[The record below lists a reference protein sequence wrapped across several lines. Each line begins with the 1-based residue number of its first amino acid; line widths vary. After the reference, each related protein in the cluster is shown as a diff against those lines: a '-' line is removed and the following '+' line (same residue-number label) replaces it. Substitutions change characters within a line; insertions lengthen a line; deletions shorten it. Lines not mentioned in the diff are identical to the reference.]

1 MVFLKQNK
9 VLITSFIST
18 AFARGVSAIG
28 SILLVIVIG
37 KKFGASGVGLFVFVQ
52 TVYLGAALLARLGI
66 DAYLVKRIAQSTTIK
81 QKTDIF
87 VSSIRRTFLTSLM
100 FSCVLLVSSGSI
112 SKYYN
117 GGNLDDYLYV
127 AVALV
132 PFSALLFVA
141 IGFIRGINKPGL
153 ASIFENG
160 SVSLISVLLF
170 LLIAEVYSGASLLDF
185 FLCLLFSTILSIL
198 LSLLVVKK
206 DLDVGLAEFI
216 YNLFVKKTSADK
228 VVNYDFFFIS
238 AIQFSQQIIPV
249 LVASYFLT
257 EAELG
262 LLKASEKVALA
273 IGFVAMIT
281 NTVMPARLAKSFSK
295 GHNTEFLYNVRF
307 GFLINAMLAVPLGI
321 IAVLYSDNL
330 VAMLGDDFAGSGYLL
345 CIFALAQTYNVLLN
359 PSVFILNMTGNER
372 ITKKLSIFAL
382 FLSLTSMPLLM
393 LYFELVGA
401 ALSIV
406 LYLIIQNSLAFYK
419 MLKML
424 KTLAV

>member
-9 VLITSFIST
+9 VLITSFINT

-28 SILLVIVIG
+28 SILLVIVVG

-52 TVYLGAALLARLGI
+52 TIYLGAALLARLGI
-66 DAYLVKRIAQSTTIK
+66 DAYLVKRIAQSSTLK
-81 QKTDIF
+81 QKIDIF
-87 VSSIRRTFLTSLM
+87 FSSVRRTFLTSLM
-100 FSCVLLVSSGSI
+100 FSFALLVLSGSI

-117 GGNLDDYLYV
+117 GENLDEYLYV

-132 PFSALLFVA
+132 PFTTLLFVA

-170 LLIAEVYSGASLLDF
+170 LLIEEVYSDATLLDF
-185 FLCLLFSTILSIL
+185 FFCVFFSTIISLL

-206 DLDVGLAEFI
+206 DIEIGLADFI
-216 YNLFVKKTSADK
+216 YNLFIKETSADK

-281 NTVMPARLAKSFSK
+281 NTVMPARLARSFSK
-295 GHNTEFLYNVRF
+295 GHNAEFLYNVRF
-307 GFLINAMLAVPLGI
+307 GFLINAILAIPLGI

-330 VAMLGDDFAGSGYLL
+330 VAMLGDDFVGSGYLL

-359 PSVFILNMTGNER
+359 PSVFILNMTGNEGV
-372 ITKKLSIFAL
+372 TKKLSIFAL
-382 FLSLTSMPLLM
+382 FLSLTSMPFLM
-393 LYFELVGA
+393 LYFGLFGA

-419 MLKML
+419 MLKVL
-424 KTLAV
+424 KNLAA